1 MEEKFL
7 NFLRGGGY
15 NLEAF
20 VNPEIA
26 EVLLNPVI
34 YTAID
39 IKTIFIAKTQDI
51 IFRLQTIFSITGVSI
66 TPEQLRILGNL
77 YFQYQI

>member
-1 MEEKFL
+1 MKETFL
-7 NFLRGGGY
+7 NFLKGGGY

-26 EVLLNPVI
+26 EVLLDLVI

-39 IKTIFIAKTQDI
+39 IKTIFVCKDSRCY
-51 IFRLQTIFSITGVSI
+51 FHLQAIFSTTGVSI
-66 TPEQLRILGNL
+66 KPEQLRILGNL

>member
-1 MEEKFL
+1 MEETFL

-20 VNPEIA
+20 VNLEIA

-39 IKTIFIAKTQDI
+39 IKTIFVCKDSAYY
-51 IFRLQTIFSITGVSI
+51 FSASSH
-66 TPEQLRILGNL
+66 
-77 YFQYQI
+77 F